1 MNAKTPLIAGIL
13 LIVLGI
19 LAYSATFT
27 VHQTQQAIVLQ
38 FGDPKEVITDPGLHF
53 KLPFIQNVA
62 YVDKRILS
70 VDPPAQTIV
79 LRGNLRLVVDAFV
92 RYRVT
97 NPLRF
102 IQAVQTEEQLEIRL
116 APIVNDAVRG
126 VLGDISLADVLSTRR
141 SALMETIRGLVNAVV
156 QGKPPEQAELR
167 AQSTDFGIEI
177 VDLRIGRADLA
188 PEVSE
193 SVYERMRA
201 ERKRDADELRAQGEE
216 IRRTVIGQADR
227 EATVIRAE
235 ATMQSS
241 IARGEGDAKRTAILN
256 AAYGKDAE
264 FFEFFRTMQAYR
276 ESLDPVSSY
285 MVLTTNS
292 EFFRYFAN
300 SLGKAPIPEVSGDE
314 VPAATGS
321 SPSTGSGTT
330 TGGGSGGD

>member
-1 MNAKTPLIAGIL
+1 VSAKTPLIAGIV

-27 VHQTQQAIVLQ
+27 LHQTQQAIVLQ

-53 KLPFIQNVA
+53 KLPFVQNVA

-92 RYRVT
+92 RYRVI

-102 IQAVQTEEQLEIRL
+102 IQAVQTEEQLELRL
-116 APIVNDAVRG
+116 APIVNDAVRS
-126 VLGDISLADVLSTRR
+126 VLGDVSLADVLSTRR
-141 SALMETIRGLVNAVV
+141 SGLMETIRTLVNDQV
-156 QGKPPEQAELR
+156 QGKPTEL
-167 AQSTDFGIEI
+167 AKQSTDFGIEI

-201 ERKRDADELRAQGEE
+201 ERQRDAADFRAQGEE

-227 EATVIRAE
+227 EATVLRAE
-235 ATMQSS
+235 ATMTSS
-241 IARGEGDAKRTAILN
+241 IARGEGDAQRTAILN
-256 AAYGKDAE
+256 AAYGRDPE

-276 ESLDPVSSY
+276 ESLDPLSSY

-300 SLGKAPIPEVSGDE
+300 SEGKPPTPEDAAGNAA
-314 VPAATGS
+314 PAAGTEA
-321 SPSTGSGTT
+321 TTTTT
-330 TGGGSGGD
+330 TGGDDGN

>member
-1 MNAKTPLIAGIL
+1 MSARIPLIAGIV

-38 FGDPKEVITDPGLHF
+38 FGDPKEVVTEPGLHF

-70 VDPPAQTIV
+70 VDPPSQEIL
-79 LRGNLRLVVDAFV
+79 LRGNLRIVVDAFV
-92 RYRVT
+92 RYRIT

-102 IQAVQTEEQLEIRL
+102 IQAVQTEEALERAL

-126 VLGDISLADVLSTRR
+126 VLGDVSLADVLSVRR
-141 SALMETIRGLVNAVV
+141 AGLMEQIKGLVNAYV
-156 QGKPPEQAELR
+156 QGKREEVAQANAELQG
-167 AQSTDFGIEI
+167 APVDFGIEI

-188 PEVSE
+188 AEVSE

-201 ERKRDADELRAQGEE
+201 ERQRDAADFRAQGEE
-216 IRRTVIGQADR
+216 IKRTIIGQADR

-235 ATMQSS
+235 ATMTSS
-241 IARGEGDAKRTAILN
+241 IARGQGDAQRTAILN
-256 AAYGKDAE
+256 AAYGRDPE

-276 ESLDPVSSY
+276 ESIDPESSY

-300 SLGKAPIPEVSGDE
+300 SLGEPALPEAAPG
-314 VPAATGS
+314 AGTGAGTGGG
-321 SPSTGSGTT
+321 TGSG
-330 TGGGSGGD
+330 D

>member
-1 MNAKTPLIAGIL
+1 MNGRLPLILGIVVL
-13 LIVLGI
+13 VLGI
-19 LAYSATFT
+19 AGYSATFT

-38 FGDPKEVITDPGLHF
+38 FGKPVREVTEPGLHF
-53 KLPFIQNVA
+53 KLPFLQDVA
-62 YVDKRILS
+62 FVDNRILS

-102 IQAVQTEEQLEIRL
+102 IQAVQTESGLEGRL

-126 VLGDISLADVLSTRR
+126 VLGDVSLADVLSTRR
-141 SALMETIRGLVNAVV
+141 SELMERIRGLVNTQV
-156 QGKPPEQAELR
+156 QIAT
-167 AQSTDFGIEI
+167 TDFGIRI

-201 ERKRDADELRAQGEE
+201 ERQRDAADFRAQGEE

-235 ATMQSS
+235 ATKQSS
-241 IARGEGDAKRTAILN
+241 IARGEGDALRTAILN
-256 AAYGKDAE
+256 GAYGKDAE

-276 ESLDPVSSY
+276 EGLDPASSY

-300 SLGKAPIPEVSGDE
+300 ALGEPSLPLTAVPGDG
-314 VPAATGS
+314 AATGGTTGGGT
-321 SPSTGSGTT
+321 TGSGTLN
-330 TGGGSGGD
+330 